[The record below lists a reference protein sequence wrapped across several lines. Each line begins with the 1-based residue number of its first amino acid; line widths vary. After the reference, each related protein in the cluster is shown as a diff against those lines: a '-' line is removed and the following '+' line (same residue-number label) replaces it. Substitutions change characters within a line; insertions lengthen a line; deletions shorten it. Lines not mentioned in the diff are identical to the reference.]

1 MWIYTSSGPRA
12 TDGSKTIKIIGRQG
26 NGRRKMSKRK
36 LVWKCSKWLHKRITL
51 LNTMS
56 HTLKHISFYLFHFS
70 IHEIFILWL
79 SSYPSNFLAPNS
91 ECKKCLLI
99 CLWHSQRGDRLLKTL
114 KTRCKENK
122 GTCLELKGKC
132 GETTEKEGT
141 YKDMKGNDK
150 NIKGK
155 WK

>member
-99 CLWHSQRGDRLLKTL
+99 CLWHSQRGDRLLKNWKL
-114 KTRCKENK
+114 DVRKIKEHVWNWKENA
-122 GTCLELKGKC
+122 GKRQKK
-132 GETTEKEGT
+132 KEHT
-141 YKDMKGNDK
+141 R
-150 NIKGK
+150 I
-155 WK
+155 WKEMTRT